1 MSFIPSARRRRPQ
14 EFTLPN
20 GKRVIASLPED
31 VNELRE
37 KHGDLCDTQIEIIIH
52 GSPEHHN
59 YLKET
64 RDHHE
69 SRRDH
74 FRRKHGPAFD
84 EWEDMQSQLDLVNS
98 HMERLS
104 TSTSGLNANFDKF
117 GYGAELRTYDD
128 DEPAPGVDSSSMST
142 SDTLSVG
149 SGGGQPRL
157 GETIKLFKKPVI
169 KQWFHK
175 GLLWRASDNT
185 EIMAIELFFDLLYV
199 GIIHVNGEHV
209 WAEPTGKELLRFAIT
224 FIMSWKI
231 WSDITLILSW
241 FETDDVFTRLEILF
255 EIACLLGFS
264 TNMTYAFYE
273 GEHNTYT
280 MLVSFYVAARFRGIV
295 HFLYTAYLLP
305 MVRGVMICQAINIIV
320 PATIWIASIHVEMP
334 SRLGLIWVAIAL
346 DMCGQ
351 SILTGLFQW
360 GRTTSQPKRF
370 ARYLSGLFEFFP
382 AVNIEHR
389 VERTNAFVS
398 LVFGYSVM
406 GPMFQSHG
414 GYTVDVF
421 LGKAILGLCQAF
433 VFNWIYFDVDGSNID
448 VHAIRRAVYT
458 SSIWHYA
465 HLPFIMGYILASA
478 GLSKLVLV
486 ADTPSANPE
495 HLTDHYIER
504 AEPEIANG
512 IRYFYCHGL
521 AIALLFMGVISAC
534 HGHRHPSTRRLS
546 KKTRL
551 ANRALVCLILFCL
564 PLAKSLNSLNLVSI
578 TLALTTWVLLLE
590 LFGKSCRNDPFIG
603 EKQGCSVRYKCKCSK
618 KDLENANLDEKPKT
632 ASAEVLELGP
642 REKTAVADV
651 QD

>member
-1 MSFIPSARRRRPQ
+1 MSFIPTRRRRPQ

-20 GKRVIASLPED
+20 GKKVIASLPED
-31 VNELRE
+31 IDELRE
-37 KHGDLCDTQIEIIIH
+37 KHGRRSDVQVEIVIH

-59 YLKET
+59 YLRET

-69 SRRDH
+69 GRRHH
-74 FRRKHGPAFD
+74 FRQKHGPAFD
-84 EWEDMQSQLDLVNS
+84 EWEDMQAQLDLVNS
-98 HMERLS
+98 HLERLS
-104 TSTSGLNANFDKF
+104 TNTSNLNANFDKF

-128 DEPAPGVDSSSMST
+128 DEPAAGVDSSNMST
-142 SDTLSVG
+142 SDTLSIG
-149 SGGGQPRL
+149 SSGSQSRL
-157 GETIKLFKKPVI
+157 GETIKLFKKPVV

-175 GLLWRASDNT
+175 GLLWRASENT

-264 TNMTYAFYE
+264 TNMTYAFHE
-273 GEHNTYT
+273 GEHNTYK
-280 MLVSFYVAARFRGIV
+280 MLISFYVAARFRGIT

-320 PATIWIASIHVEMP
+320 PAAIWIASIHVEMP

-360 GRTTSQPKRF
+360 ARTTSQPKRF
-370 ARYLSGLFEFFP
+370 AKYLSGIFEFFP

-406 GPMFQSHG
+406 GPMFQSYG

-421 LGKAILGLCQAF
+421 LA
-433 VFNWIYFDVDGSNID
+433 
-448 VHAIRRAVYT
+448 
-458 SSIWHYA
+458 SIWHYA
-465 HLPFIMGYILASA
+465 HLPFIMGYILSSA
-478 GLSKLVLV
+478 GLSKLVLA
-486 ADTPSANPE
+486 ADTPGANPE
-495 HLTDHYIER
+495 HLTEHYIER
-504 AEPEIANG
+504 TDPEIADG

-521 AIALLFMGVISAC
+521 AIALFFMGVISAC
-534 HGHRHPSTRRLS
+534 HDHRHPATRRLS

-564 PLAKSLNSLNLVSI
+564 PLAKSLNSLNLISI
-578 TLALTTWVLLLE
+578 TLGLTVWVLLLE
-590 LFGKSCRNDPFIG
+590 LFGKSCRSDPFIG
-603 EKQGCSVRYKCKCSK
+603 EKKGCSVRYKCKCSK

-632 ASAEVLELGP
+632 ATAEVLELGP